1 MLTSSPMKL
10 LLTLDNDEKVL
21 INWGVIFESTDP
33 NDDRRPIYCG
43 FVAYAYQLPLTHK
56 LFEYY
61 RKVDTSSKY
70 HEVVEEL
77 YKRRVSYISIHVHQT
92 IDLNE
97 DAFESLNKC
106 GYVHSTFM
114 KKSLVG
120 SPVVVSHT
128 LVDGTVMDNCETLN
142 RALQEM
148 YEHYVE
154 LQLFRDLESEYNEDT
169 FVDIIKA
176 EKIKE

>member
-10 LLTLDNDEKVL
+10 SLTLDNDEKVF
-21 INWGVIFESTDP
+21 INWGVIFESADS
-33 NDDRRPIYCG
+33 NDKRPTYCG
-43 FVAYAYQLPLTHK
+43 SVAYTYQLPLTHK

-70 HEVVEEL
+70 YEVVEEL
-77 YKRRVSYISIHVHQT
+77 DKRNVSYISIHVFQT
-92 IDLNE
+92 ISLNE
-97 DAFESLNKC
+97 DEFEMLNKR

-114 KKSLVG
+114 KKSLIG

-128 LVDGTVMDNCETLN
+128 LVDGTVMDNCETFN
-142 RALQEM
+142 KALQDM

-154 LQLFRDLESEYNEDT
+154 LQLFRDLEPEYNEET
-169 FVDIIKA
+169 FVDIVKA

>member
-33 NDDRRPIYCG
+33 NDDRRPTYRG
-43 FVAYAYQLPLTHK
+43 SVAYTYRLPLTHK

-61 RKVDTSSKY
+61 REVDTSSKY

-77 YKRRVSYISIHVHQT
+77 YKRKVFYISIHVHQT

-97 DAFESLNKC
+97 DEFESLNKC

-114 KKSLVG
+114 EKSLIG
-120 SPVVVSHT
+120 SPVVISHT
-128 LVDGTVMDNCETLN
+128 LVDGTVMDNCEALN
-142 RALQEM
+142 KELQEM
-148 YEHYVE
+148 YEHYAE
-154 LQLFRDLESEYNEDT
+154 LQLFRDLKPKYDEET
-169 FVDIIKA
+169 FVDIVKA

>member
-10 LLTLDNDEKVL
+10 LLTLDNDETVL
-21 INWGVIFESTDP
+21 INWGVIFESADS
-33 NDDRRPIYCG
+33 NDKRPTHCG
-43 FVAYAYQLPLTHK
+43 SVAYTYQLPLTHK

-77 YKRRVSYISIHVHQT
+77 YKRKVSYISIHVHQT

-114 KKSLVG
+114 KKSLIG
-120 SPVVVSHT
+120 SPVVISHT
-128 LVDGTVMDNCETLN
+128 LVNGTVMDNCETLN
-142 RALQEM
+142 KALQDM

-154 LQLFRDLESEYNEDT
+154 LQLFRDLAPEYNEET
-169 FVDIIKA
+169 FVDIVKA

>member
-33 NDDRRPIYCG
+33 NDDRRPMYRG
-43 FVAYAYQLPLTHK
+43 HVAYTYQLPLTHK

-61 RKVDTSSKY
+61 RKVDALSKY

-77 YKRRVSYISIHVHQT
+77 YKRKVSYISICVHQT

-97 DAFESLNKC
+97 DAFESLHKC

-114 KKSLVG
+114 EKSLIG
-120 SPVVVSHT
+120 SPTVISHT
-128 LVDGTVMDNCETLN
+128 LVDGAIIDNCETFN
-142 RALQEM
+142 KALQDM

-154 LQLFRDLESEYNEDT
+154 LQLFRDLKPDYDEEA

>member
-10 LLTLDNDEKVL
+10 LLTLDNGDRAL
-21 INWGVIFESTDP
+21 INWGVIFESTEP
-33 NDDRRPIYCG
+33 NDDRRPTYCG
-43 FVAYAYQLPLTHK
+43 SVAYTYQLPATHK

-77 YKRRVSYISIHVHQT
+77 SKRSVSYISIHVHQT

-114 KKSLVG
+114 KKSLIG
-120 SPVVVSHT
+120 SPVIISHA
-128 LVDGTVMDNCETLN
+128 LVDGTVMDNCETFN
-142 RALQEM
+142 KALQDM

-154 LQLFRDLESEYNEDT
+154 LQLFRDLEPGYNEET
-169 FVDIIKA
+169 FVDIVKA

>member
-21 INWGVIFESTDP
+21 INWGVIVESTDS
-33 NDDRRPIYCG
+33 NDKRPTYCG
-43 FVAYAYQLPLTHK
+43 SVAYTYQLPLTHK

-77 YKRRVSYISIHVHQT
+77 YKRKVSYISIHVHQT

-106 GYVHSTFM
+106 GYAHSTFM
-114 KKSLVG
+114 KKSLIG

-128 LVDGTVMDNCETLN
+128 LVDGAIMDNCETFN
-142 RALQEM
+142 KALQDM

-154 LQLFRDLESEYNEDT
+154 LQLFRDLEPVYNEET
-169 FVDIIKA
+169 FVDIVKA

>member
-10 LLTLDNDEKVL
+10 LLTLDNDEKVF
-21 INWGVIFESTDP
+21 INWGVIFESADS
-33 NDDRRPIYCG
+33 NDKRPTYCG
-43 FVAYAYQLPLTHK
+43 SVAYTYQLPLTHK
-56 LFEYY
+56 LFEYF

-70 HEVVEEL
+70 CEVVEEL
-77 YKRRVSYISIHVHQT
+77 DKRNVSYISIHVHQT
-92 IDLNE
+92 INLNE
-97 DAFESLNKC
+97 DEFERLNKY

-114 KKSLVG
+114 KKSLIG

-128 LVDGTVMDNCETLN
+128 LVDGTIMDNCETFN
-142 RALQEM
+142 KALQDM

-154 LQLFRDLESEYNEDT
+154 LQLFRDLKPEYNEET